1 MSLIELSGITKTYQM
16 GKVEVPALAGIDLQI
31 EAGELIAIMGASGSG
46 KSTLMNIM
54 GLLDKPTAGAY
65 RLDGQEVARLSERK
79 LARVRGQRI
88 GFVFQS
94 FNLLPRV
101 TALENVELSLAYA
114 HQGNRRRRSLEAL
127 EMVGLGDRVRHRSN
141 EMSGG
146 QQQRVAIARA
156 LVKNP
161 DIILADEPTGNI
173 DSHTADEIM
182 ALLQRLHEDHGIT
195 IIIITH
201 DPDIADRTKRVIR
214 LLDGQVVEDQ
224 RVAMAEKVM

>member
-1 MSLIELSGITKTYQM
+1 MSLIELSGITKIYQM
-16 GKVEVPALAGIDLQI
+16 GKVEVPALAGVDLQI
-31 EAGELIAIMGASGSG
+31 EAGELLSIMGTSGSG
-46 KSTLMNIM
+46 KSTLMNIV
-54 GLLDKPTAGAY
+54 GLLDKPTAGTY
-65 RLDGQEVARLSERK
+65 LLDGQEVAKLNGRK
-79 LARVRGQRI
+79 QARVRGQRI

-114 HQGNRRRRSLEAL
+114 HQGNRRRRSIEAL
-127 EMVGLGDRVRHRSN
+127 EMVGLGDRIRHRSN

-173 DSHTADEIM
+173 DSQTADEIM
-182 ALLQRLHEDHGIT
+182 SLLLQLHEEQGIT
-195 IIIITH
+195 IAIITH
-201 DPDIADRTKRVIR
+201 DSDIADRTDRVIR
-214 LLDGQVVEDQ
+214 LFDGRIVEDG
-224 RVAMAEKVM
+224 RNR

>member
-1 MSLIELSGITKTYQM
+1 MSLIELSGITKIYQM

-31 EAGELIAIMGASGSG
+31 EAGELLSIMGTSGSG
-46 KSTLMNIM
+46 KSTLMNIV
-54 GLLDKPTAGAY
+54 GLLDKPTAGTY
-65 RLDGQEVARLSERK
+65 MLDGQEVAKLSGRK
-79 LARVRGQRI
+79 QALVRGQRI
-88 GFVFQS
+88 GFIFQS

-101 TALENVELSLAYA
+101 SALENVELSLAYA
-114 HQGNRRRRSLEAL
+114 HQGNRRRRSIEAL
-127 EMVGLGDRVRHRSN
+127 EMVGLGDRIKHRSN

-182 ALLQRLHEDHGIT
+182 SLLLDLHKEQGIT
-195 IIIITH
+195 IAIITH
-201 DPDIADRTKRVIR
+201 DPDIADRTNRVIR
-214 LLDGQVVEDQ
+214 LFDGRIVED
-224 RVAMAEKVM
+224 RRTT